1 MTYQVGE
8 HPNEWFESS
17 EAFFNQ
23 NKTLST
29 TAKSPTKAKMTTPGK
44 ALTPPGPKAASSSST
59 FTPPPI
65 SSSSKV
71 KAEPPAAPTPATTA
85 TAVTQS

>member
-29 TAKSPTKAKMTTPGK
+29 TAQSPTKAKKTTPGK
-44 ALTPPGPKAASSSST
+44 ALTPPKAASSSST